1 MDEEQLQGQTGVE
14 VPVAGE
20 QQEGQQ
26 QTETTATEPGA
37 ASSEVAA
44 QGGEDNKDYG
54 PIITAEIAR
63 REAKLQEKFESQY
76 GATQKNLERVA
87 KLYGFQDVDQ
97 YMSALD
103 QYEHEQEIAAEAQRL
118 GVDEQVVLEH
128 LAPLREKLTQYEQ
141 EMQSV
146 REEKELLRVEREI
159 ADLTKQYPDFGQY
172 QDKVIQKAIETGY
185 RLEDAY
191 KLVTFEDKLANISKQ
206 TEADTIRKLQENANS
221 TPGALGAEG
230 AEHKTGFA
238 SLSKEDQR
246 KMIAEVKA
254 GRRTSL

>member
-1 MDEEQLQGQTGVE
+1 MDEEQLQGQSGVE

-26 QTETTATEPGA
+26 TETTATETGA
-37 ASSEVAA
+37 ASPEVAA
-44 QGGEDNKDYG
+44 QSGEDKDYG

-63 REAKLQEKFESQY
+63 REAKLQERY

-97 YMSALD
+97 YMTALD
-103 QYEHEQEIAAEAQRL
+103 QYEREQEIAAEAQRL
-118 GVDEQVVLEH
+118 GIDEQLVIEH
-128 LAPLREKLTQYEQ
+128 LAPLREKLTKYEQ

-191 KLVTFEDKLANISKQ
+191 KLVTFEDKLANVSKQ

-221 TPGALGAEG
+221 TPGALGSEG

-238 SLSKEDQR
+238 ALSKADQR
-246 KMIAEVKA
+246 KMIEEVKA